1 MKIYTF
7 DEANKEILIST
18 LREADYLDACTP
30 SIPINSLVADKP
42 LPSIKANQTL
52 IVTGARNSDGYFTV
66 SKNLTKIED
75 YRNQT
80 VYKKETGEQLT
91 HHELGMLPDA
101 VTTIPPIPY
110 SKWSESKNTWVELS
124 NADELRLMD
133 RRIAAGS
140 LSRNQFLTGIEI
152 SRGENKG
159 NLLEI
164 VERELVGTH
173 LIKVRNA
180 INEASELSLIN
191 DDIWQF
197 LTQTLNMQIDKLFE
211 FWEEA
216 KEIH

>member
-7 DEANKEILIST
+7 NETDQEVLINT

-30 SIPINSLVADKP
+30 SIPLNSVIWDKP
-42 LPSIKANQTL
+42 LPAIKANQAL
-52 IVTGARNSDGYFTV
+52 IVTGVRNADGYFTT
-66 SKNLTKIED
+66 SQNIEIID
-75 YRNQT
+75 DFRGAA
-80 VYKKETGEQLT
+80 VFDKKTGEQLT

>member
-1 MKIYTF
+1 MNLDQQFKWVCQLDENNYFLCMTKADLDPLENATRYLIPRGAVEAPEPKLKKGYASRWSGSAWEYVEDHRGKIVF
-7 DEANKEILIST
+7 D
-18 LREADYLDACTP
+18 
-30 SIPINSLVADKP
+30 
-42 LPSIKANQTL
+42 
-52 IVTGARNSDGYFTV
+52 
-66 SKNLTKIED
+66 
-75 YRNQT
+75 
-80 VYKKETGEQLT
+80 KKTGEQLT
-91 HHELGMLPDA
+91 HHELGTLPEA